1 MINKSDSVDVNY
13 SSVNPISLLLT
24 LNKTKPGLIHF
35 NRFFELPAPVWFQ
48 FHSAIML
55 LVYFIIIS
63 LVLYVLL
70 ITIVICGRIWHYLYN
85 LSRITRGVK
94 AKTNLYMIVENIQEV
109 RRLQV
114 TRIKTESE
122 QKLFNQIW
130 NELHDK
136 YQPNQEQKVE
146 IFFSNDFN
154 NKNMSQDVKS

>member
-1 MINKSDSVDVNY
+1 MAASILRDREDVIEEIRY
-13 SSVNPISLLLT
+13 VTRDDLFG
-24 LNKTKPGLIHF
+24 LNTT
-35 NRFFELPAPVWFQ
+35 